1 MDSPPTHGM
10 RRTAPP
16 PLFPWSRVVPALGL
30 LLYALLLAHYMGAY
44 AGGSDQSGYLNNAR
58 LLGLGQ
64 VIAPMRLL
72 PGLPPETLPPYTHV
86 PLGFIPNQEQAT
98 LTPTYPMGL
107 PLLMLAVAKLTGW
120 GLAPGL
126 TLGLHALL
134 GLWLVYL
141 LGREAGLDAGWAW
154 LGALLLAAS
163 PLYIFVSVQV
173 MSDMPALV
181 WATAAVLCA
190 WKSRERAGLAL
201 LAGAALAIAVLV
213 RPTNLLALL
222 PMGLALG
229 PSLRRWLLLMLGGL
243 PGAVFQGS
251 FNWAV
256 YGRIFTTGYGYI
268 NPSFSPANV
277 PVTILHYAV
286 WLPVLLTP
294 FIVLALGLPALA
306 RRQPRLVSLLAVWGL
321 AYPFFYLFYS
331 HTHDDWWYL
340 RFLLPAF
347 PPLIVAAL
355 LVAQALAARF
365 KFPARS
371 WWLAPAALAVIVHGT
386 GWSRHLHALSIGR
399 NEQVYAET
407 AAWMQAHLPAHA
419 TVAAMEA
426 SGALF
431 YYTDFTLVRWDM
443 ISSAD
448 FQRIAAA
455 GTAAGR
461 PLYAVLF
468 PFEIEETEWSAFQKH
483 LAGHWTQI
491 GTVRSVSIWRYD
503 SPPAP

>member
-1 MDSPPTHGM
+1 MDSPAFSGK
-10 RRTAPP
+10 RRTALP
-16 PLFPWSRVVPALGL
+16 PLLSWIRVVSALGL
-30 LLYALLLAHYMGAY
+30 LLYALFLAHYMGAY

-58 LLGLGQ
+58 LLEQGR
-64 VIAPMRLL
+64 VITPMRVL

-86 PLGFIPNQEQAT
+86 PLGFIPNRGQAT

-107 PLLMLAVAKLTGW
+107 PLLILAVAKLTGW

-126 TLGLHALL
+126 TLGFHALL
-134 GLWLVYL
+134 GLWLVYR
-141 LGREAGLDAGWAW
+141 LGREAGLGAGGAW
-154 LGALLLAAS
+154 WGALLLAAS
-163 PLYIFVSVQV
+163 PLYIFTSVQV

-190 WKSRERAGLAL
+190 WKSRERTGLAL
-201 LAGAALAIAVLV
+201 LAGVALAIAVLV

-222 PMGLALG
+222 PMGLAMG
-229 PSLRRWLLLMLGGL
+229 FSLRRWLLLILGGL
-243 PGAVFQGS
+243 PGAIFQGS

-268 NPSFSPANV
+268 NPNFSPANA
-277 PVTILHYAV
+277 PATILYYAL

-306 RRQPRLVSLLAVWGL
+306 RRQLRLVSLLAAWGL

-371 WWLAPAALAVIVHGT
+371 WWLVPAALAVIVHGA

-399 NEQVYAET
+399 SEGVYAET
-407 AAWMQAHLPAHA
+407 AAWLQAHLPARA

-443 ISSAD
+443 ISPAD

-468 PFEIEETEWSAFQKH
+468 PFEVEEAEWGAFQKH

-491 GTVRSVSIWRYD
+491 GAVRSVGIWRYD